1 MKELFGG
8 EGLYLR
14 KFILIMFLRLD
25 TEQVLSQFSVKIYQ
39 TLVGLILKLVF
50 WEEKHGLQTQGTEV
64 NARFPLGEGL
74 AAKCVE
80 CGGRPVTLLR
90 VFPSCSDVL
99 LRTFPGAEAWPPWLD
114 AGCSRDDTPELTT
127 VSQAPSGSHTVQR
140 LPLPIPASASSL
152 SRVLIPHK

>member
-8 EGLYLR
+8 EGLHLR

-25 TEQVLSQFSVKIYQ
+25 TEQVLRQFSVKIYQ

-99 LRTFPGAEAWPPWLD
+99 LRTCPGRRPGPPGWMPDVLMMTL
-114 AGCSRDDTPELTT
+114 TPELATQLARLHQVHIQFS
-127 VSQAPSGSHTVQR
+127 VSLCPFLL
-140 LPLPIPASASSL
+140 LPHHSQGC
-152 SRVLIPHK
+152 